1 MKSILKS
8 STFWLAILAIVVN
21 AMEAVV
27 TYAGQLGINQT
38 WLNIIMFVIVIL
50 NRIRPK
56 EAMNVYLFK
65 KPGNAEAAK

>member
-8 STFWLAILAIVVN
+8 STFWLAMLAIVIN

-56 EAMNVYLFK
+56 QAMNVYLFK
-65 KPGNAEAAK
+65 KPKDA